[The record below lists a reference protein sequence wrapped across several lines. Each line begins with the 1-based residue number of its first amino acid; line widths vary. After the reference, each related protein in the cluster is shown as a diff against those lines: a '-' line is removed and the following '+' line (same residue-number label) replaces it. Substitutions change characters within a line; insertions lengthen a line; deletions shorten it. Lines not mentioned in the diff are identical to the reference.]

1 MQCPWFIWEASL
13 PWQPCVTSAPP
24 PPPPSPPPPVTKHL
38 PTPLLEVEKSHIM
51 HNLMN
56 QIMGMVQQ
64 RCDVKHFS
72 YKEVWLLQAPTSK
85 FCFCP
90 RVLLHVHEQDTDP
103 MSPCMH
109 GMNIKMVAKIQLELR
124 WGARMEGGG
133 EWMGGGWGGGTRRRG

>member
-1 MQCPWFIWEASL
+1 
-13 PWQPCVTSAPP
+13 
-24 PPPPSPPPPVTKHL
+24 
-38 PTPLLEVEKSHIM
+38 
-51 HNLMN
+51 
-56 QIMGMVQQ
+56 MVQQ
-64 RCDVKHFS
+64 RCDVKYFS

-133 EWMGGGWGGGTRRRG
+133 EWMGGGWGGGEPGEEASFQGFPIQLRPYTKGGNPPPPPPPPRNFDILTLTSCSMHTNLMAE